1 MCLCLPGTKPHSD
14 HEVKHTVK
22 DDKTITC
29 CCIPHRVSLPIL
41 LTIQL
46 FATVILLIKSDLA
59 NFQLVDSDFLPD
71 GNLRDYT
78 VLAPYNT
85 KNLEFEEEEKNLG
98 NFTDSNVILDSGITE
113 SGFTH
118 SGNTNPTPVNIRIN
132 REILPEKSENL
143 ENSEIEE
150 YEDLTVSNDEF
161 RDFRDFRDFRLI
173 EFLPNAT
180 ETPTHSENSETF
192 AENSTKSF
200 HQITFRDYAE
210 KSHKIYGAFKN
221 LKTGQKTPKTCGPGD
236 KF

>member
-1 MCLCLPGTKPHSD
+1 M
-14 HEVKHTVK
+14 
-22 DDKTITC
+22 
-29 CCIPHRVSLPIL
+29 
-41 LTIQL
+41 
-46 FATVILLIKSDLA
+46 ILLIKSDLA

-98 NFTDSNVILDSGITE
+98 NFTDSNVILDSGITD
-113 SGFTH
+113 S
-118 SGNTNPTPVNIRIN
+118 SITNPTPVNIRIN
-132 REILPEKSENL
+132 REIHVSPENSENL

-161 RDFRDFRDFRLI
+161 RII

-180 ETPTHSENSETF
+180 ETPTHLENSETL

-236 KF
+236 KFSKFRCFARKCPKMTKYWRGRESALSVT